1 MEKRISIELT
11 QSECISLVECINKE
25 IAGGYCWRVFNLNK
39 VKEKIETEVKGG
51 PNKCW
56 IQKL

>member
-1 MEKRISIELT
+1 M
-11 QSECISLVECINKE
+11 ECINKE

-39 VKEKIETEVKGG
+39 VKEKIESEVKGG